1 MLTFIKYKGS
11 GSAWAVSL
19 LPNVLFV
26 VPKPPELPNI
36 PPPLLFWLLFPKV
49 LLVFPNKPPP
59 VAGLLA
65 FFPNNPPKKS
75 HVTHC
80 VIILCD
86 YIGRI

>member
-1 MLTFIKYKGS
+1 MKVVVF
-11 GSAWAVSL
+11 SL
-19 LPNVLFV
+19 LPDVLFV

-49 LLVFPNKPPP
+49 LLVFPNNPPP

-65 FFPNNPPKKS
+65 LFPNNPPKKS

-86 YIGRI
+86 HTGRI